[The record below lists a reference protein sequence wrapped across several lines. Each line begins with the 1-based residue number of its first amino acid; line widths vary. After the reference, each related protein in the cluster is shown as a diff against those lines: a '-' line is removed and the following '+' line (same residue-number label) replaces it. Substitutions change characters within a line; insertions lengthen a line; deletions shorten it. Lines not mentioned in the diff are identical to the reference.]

1 MTLVSISEAARLAG
15 ISRQTFYRHIDKKGI
30 SVTKDN
36 DDNPV
41 VDTAEILRVYGA
53 LQDTTPSHETDI
65 QQLGTPKDNSA
76 LQGEI
81 DKLREAIDSLNTERD
96 RERAQLTEQIVD
108 LRRRLDDEA
117 EERRKLT
124 KLLTDQRTEPE
135 RPIPAPQKPTESF
148 RTRLGRWIA
157 GRP

>member
-1 MTLVSISEAARLAG
+1 MPLVNISEAARLVG
-15 ISRQTFYRHIDKKGI
+15 VSRQTFYRHIEKKGI
-30 SVTKDN
+30 STSKDEKS
-36 DDNPV
+36 DPV
-41 VDTAEILRVYGA
+41 VDTAELLRVYGA
-53 LQDTTPSHETDI
+53 LHDTSTGATSQKLQTE
-65 QQLGTPKDNSA
+65 TPKKANSDTL
-76 LQGEI
+76 LQLENQM
-81 DKLREAIDSLNTERD
+81 LRERLADKDGVID
-96 RERAQLTEQIVD
+96 D